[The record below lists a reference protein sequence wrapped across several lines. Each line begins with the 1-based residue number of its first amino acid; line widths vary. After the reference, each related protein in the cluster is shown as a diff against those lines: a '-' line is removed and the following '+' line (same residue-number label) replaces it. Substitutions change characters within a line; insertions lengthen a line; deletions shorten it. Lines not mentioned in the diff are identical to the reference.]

1 MPRYRN
7 PRTGVVVDIPAEL
20 AESIGIYVPVDSAPA
35 KKAEK
40 PTRAEQ
46 DDAPEP
52 ARRKSPARRKPA
64 DD

>member
-7 PRTGVVVDIPAEL
+7 PKTGVVVDIPAEL
-20 AESIGIYVPVDSAPA
+20 AESIGTYVPVDSAPA

-40 PTRAEQ
+40 TAPAEQ
-46 DDAPEP
+46 DDAPKP
-52 ARRKSPARRKPA
+52 VRRKSSTRTKRA